1 MLWVRPTQRAY
12 APDFK
17 ARGVEPMLESA
28 HVFRRGMAASEP
40 ATTGTSVRVQVGGYT
55 GATGGLRAGY
65 AMP

>member
-1 MLWVRPTQRAY
+1 
-12 APDFK
+12 
-17 ARGVEPMLESA
+17 MLESA